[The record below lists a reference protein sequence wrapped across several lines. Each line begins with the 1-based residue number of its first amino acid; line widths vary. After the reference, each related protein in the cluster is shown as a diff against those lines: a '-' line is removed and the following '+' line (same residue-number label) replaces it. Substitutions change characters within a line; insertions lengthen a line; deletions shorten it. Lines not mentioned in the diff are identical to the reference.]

1 MLVDTNAELN
11 LSGDTF
17 RSNQAANGNN
27 SASGGA
33 IANLGTVN
41 LYSGDAFVNNIAQAY
56 GGTIANRG
64 ALYVLGNGVTA
75 VNFSGNSEGQ
85 GGGPVYNSSSAV
97 SNYSSSTG
105 GTGTGGTGTG
115 TGSTTSGP
123 STGTASGFGAL
134 VGSIGSTGG
143 GVMYTSGGGVVGT
156 TGGGGGV
163 IGTTGGSGGGVGG
176 MGGGGV
182 GGTGGGAEAVAPTVR
197 TNSSAPSTTTS
208 VTDSGTSSDQYSYQ
222 LAITGTY
229 SNGVFTIT
237 SESYNETGS
246 YNFSWKA
253 TWNSSSLDGSST
265 SNQDMS
271 SSGNYML
278 SWDAAPDDNGQLVFT
293 AYSYSATAK
302 STWDINSS
310 GSDGSYVEDDFG
322 TSGSI
327 DMTGSG
333 TTASSTGTITT
344 DTYLHSYTP
353 LPDGSSIDTT
363 YEDEETNP
371 VSGTADL
378 SSLLVQSTSGWQWEA
393 GASNAVNYN
402 FHGVSSETANLTETS
417 TYQVTN
423 SGTTFVVNAFNSS
436 SQTADSSHV
445 VDDEPET
452 PASSGGSDSFHR
464 DEAYSNSD
472 NVTGS
477 GSYGGGQTN
486 ATFQAVQVATY
497 NVADSLTDN
506 NETVTGTDAN
516 GNTYTT
522 NYNYGGQ
529 VNGSGTFTTTDNY
542 QDVSNGLALSSET
555 LQSSGTGQ
563 NSYQYSGTTN
573 GQAFD
578 DCGSTPESFNDPA
591 ETFQGSPA
599 PCYQPRRLR
608 ERLPVP
614 GHG

>member
-1 MLVDTNAELN
+1 
-11 LSGDTF
+11 
-17 RSNQAANGNN
+17 
-27 SASGGA
+27 
-33 IANLGTVN
+33 
-41 LYSGDAFVNNIAQAY
+41 
-56 GGTIANRG
+56 
-64 ALYVLGNGVTA
+64 
-75 VNFSGNSEGQ
+75 
-85 GGGPVYNSSSAV
+85 
-97 SNYSSSTG
+97 
-105 GTGTGGTGTG
+105 
-115 TGSTTSGP
+115 
-123 STGTASGFGAL
+123 
-134 VGSIGSTGG
+134 
-143 GVMYTSGGGVVGT
+143 
-156 TGGGGGV
+156 
-163 IGTTGGSGGGVGG
+163 
-176 MGGGGV
+176 
-182 GGTGGGAEAVAPTVR
+182 
-197 TNSSAPSTTTS
+197 

-486 ATFQAVQVATY
+486 ATFQGVQVATY

-599 PCYQPRRLR
+599 PVTNPDGLENAFPFQDTVSPNGAVFGVPNGGGGVGGTGGGGGVFLQVNPSKTVKTGLQAWYNHKIEQIGEQAKKKVADQATHKAVMDHIRETNMAWDTFTFFSTNLDAQGQPVNGPRGATFAAAMGEADKLAKWQQQS
-608 ERLPVP
+608 LKPSTAKKAFIP
-614 GHG
+614 T